1 MNKSYCLRGVRV
13 QSVQGLG
20 EEQDFWVKEGVWVD
34 TPVADAPIVDATG
47 GLVLPGLV
55 ALHVDFQEPA
65 HDEVYTLADGFEALR
80 RGGFSHALYESS
92 ANPIDDTYKL
102 DAMRNTCQG
111 RGAHLSFLGALS
123 VGNKGGALA
132 EMLELAR
139 AGVSGFG
146 DGSQMPQSLRFL
158 RRAFEYSAMTLQR
171 LHFQPLEMSLAGK
184 GCVHEGNSA
193 DTLGMRGIPYQAE
206 TIAVYQ
212 LIELAHWFHVPLH
225 LKHISCAESLAQVRA
240 ARSKGVDVTCD
251 VSLYHLFFDDA
262 SLFSLDS
269 HLHVMPPFR
278 TPADREALWNGIL
291 DGTIDAVSCAHKPVL
306 PQDKEVNFEE
316 ALPGAISLEIAFVAL
331 VNEAN
336 RRGVDGV
343 ALAQKMLRTGS
354 ARIAGIETPSLQ
366 IGKTVSAFLYKPQG
380 STKVQSSTFAGNV
393 ENSPLLGQELTG
405 SLVGESLNGSWRMI

>member
-1 MNKSYCLRGVRV
+1 MNKSFCLRGVRV
-13 QSVQGLG
+13 QGAQGWSDV
-20 EEQDFWVKEGVWVD
+20 QDFWVKEGVWVD
-34 TPVADAPIVDATG
+34 TPVEGAPIVEALG
-47 GLVLPGLV
+47 GFVLPGLM

-80 RGGFSHALYESS
+80 RGGFSQALYESP

-102 DAMRNTCQG
+102 EAMRNTCQG
-111 RGAHLSFLGALS
+111 RGAELSFLGALS

-132 EMLELAR
+132 EMLELSR
-139 AGVSGFG
+139 AGVAGFG

-158 RRAFEYSAMTLQR
+158 RRAFEYSAMTGQR

-184 GCVHEGNSA
+184 GCVHEGDSA

-212 LIELAHWFHVPLH
+212 LIELAHWFKVPLH
-225 LKHISCAESLAQVRA
+225 LKHISCAESLVQIRT

-262 SLFSLDS
+262 NLFTLDS

-278 TPADREALWNGIL
+278 TPADRESLWNGIL
-291 DGTIDAVSCAHKPVL
+291 AGTIDAVSCAHKPVL

-331 VNEAN
+331 VHEAN
-336 RRGVDGV
+336 RRGVHGIE
-343 ALAQKMLRTGS
+343 LAQKMLRSGS
-354 ARIAGIETPSLQ
+354 ARIAGITPQSLHV
-366 IGKTVSAFLYKPQG
+366 GLPVSAFLYQSQG
-380 STKVQSSTFAGNV
+380 TTKVQSSTFAGNV
-393 ENSPLLGQELTG
+393 ENSPLLGQELSG
-405 SLVGESLNGSWRMI
+405 SIVGECLNGSWRTI